1 MNKHIRRN
9 VFTIAIVSI
18 VIGCIL
24 VPLVINLLFGIEVK
38 GILIAKWKAE
48 DALAYSA
55 GVLSFIGMVVL
66 GYISYEQAKGANR
79 MAELAAK
86 SASEANEISMI
97 SRILEFEEKNL
108 NCVKDCYEK
117 FYDLHL
123 PQNIIKTVLACMNPD
138 HSIDVSKIQM
148 LVDYRNDLLN
158 SLMQYGRSLNID
170 SKRIKEE
177 LIEFSDIIVRV
188 NGKAVKIMDYYSTLD
203 LDKSVEWDVEK
214 IKEYKEDFMEWSVKG
229 NNYILERENKLKMV
243 LYSKMTLEEI
253 RELYNA
259 RL

>member
-1 MNKHIRRN
+1 MIRVCKRRGIGINKHIRRN

-24 VPLVINLLFGIEVK
+24 VPLGINLLFGIEVK

-66 GYISYEQAKGANR
+66 GYISYEQAKDANR

-108 NCVKDCYEK
+108 NYVKDCYGK

-138 HSIDVSKIQM
+138 HSIGVSKIQM

-158 SLMQYGRSLNID
+158 SLMQYGRS
-170 SKRIKEE
+170 
-177 LIEFSDIIVRV
+177 
-188 NGKAVKIMDYYSTLD
+188 IMVS
-203 LDKSVEWDVEK
+203 
-214 IKEYKEDFMEWSVKG
+214 
-229 NNYILERENKLKMV
+229 
-243 LYSKMTLEEI
+243 
-253 RELYNA
+253 
-259 RL
+259 